1 MGASYRA
8 HQTHHAF
15 ANCGP
20 TQRPD
25 REILFADTVQHSR
38 QLYTDDLPRAVFG
51 SDDIY
56 RLAGLRVGPGG
67 FSLPG
72 IGLATDSPPVTIT
85 GSFDVNV

>member
-38 QLYTDDLPRAVFG
+38 QLLQMICRVQF
-51 SDDIY
+51 SD
-56 RLAGLRVGPGG
+56 PTT
-67 FSLPG
+67 F
-72 IGLATDSPPVTIT
+72 IGLPVCVWVLAAFLSQESALRPTARP
-85 GSFDVNV
+85 